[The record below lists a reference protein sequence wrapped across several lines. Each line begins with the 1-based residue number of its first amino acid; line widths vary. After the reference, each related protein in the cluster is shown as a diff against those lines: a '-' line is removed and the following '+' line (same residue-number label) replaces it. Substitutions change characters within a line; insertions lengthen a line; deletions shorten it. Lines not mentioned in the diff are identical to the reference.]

1 MPIYAGAE
9 RVKQIFLAADTDKNG
24 VLSKEEVTA
33 IIKKLADWDDETIES
48 LMKQCDYNKDGMLQI

>member
-1 MPIYAGAE
+1 MPIYAGSE